1 MLDFLYQD
9 DYYFWE
15 TWLRENNLHGL
26 KKESNDGSDWRK
38 T

>member
-1 MLDFLYQD
+1 MLDFLYQG

-26 KKESNDGSDWRK
+26 GKGIKR
-38 T
+38 

>member
-1 MLDFLYQD
+1 MLDFLYQS

-15 TWLRENNLHGL
+15 TWLRENSAKVTGEP
-26 KKESNDGSDWRK
+26 KDE